1 VDTAA
6 LAAALGCPVVP
17 VVAVTGEGLERLAGA
32 ILDVAMERTP
42 RGKMPAHQPVI
53 EEAVDELSNL
63 MADGDAHNA
72 RWLGLKL
79 LEGDGLAQSRACEV
93 ARERAG
99 HWQTV
104 IRTAEATEPDIAVA
118 DSRFAMAHELA
129 QTATVGPR
137 HASETLSDRVDR
149 VALHRFAGVPVF
161 LAVMYLMFT
170 FTINIGG
177 AFVDFFDG
185 VAGALFVD
193 GLGRLLEAAGS
204 PSWLTLLVADGI
216 GGGLRV
222 VATFIPIVAALF
234 LFLSLLEDS
243 GYMAR
248 AAFVMDRFMRAIGLP
263 GKAFVPLIVGF
274 GCNVPAV
281 MATRTLDNDRER
293 RLTVLINPFMSCSAR
308 LPVYVL
314 FGAAFFPHDTGAL
327 VFALYLVGIAAALLT
342 GMAMKRSLLPG
353 EATGF
358 LMELPAYH
366 RPQLRGVL
374 LRTWDRLRIF
384 MLEAGRIIVAMVVV
398 LNLLNAIGTD
408 GSFRDGARPDSV
420 LSAVAR
426 ETTPAFAPMGIDE
439 ENWPAVVG
447 LFSGVLAKEVVVGTL
462 SNLYTSELETVDG
475 ASFGLWQSLGDAAAS
490 VPRNLAAVADR
501 LLDPLGFGAL
511 QQQSA
516 ETRDISAD
524 PSVFGV
530 MAMRFDGRAGA
541 FAYLL
546 FVLLYFPCVSTI
558 AVIARETDRAWAAFV
573 IVWTT
578 TLAYITASGFYQAAR
593 FAEHPGFSTAWL
605 AGSAVL
611 VLVGVAGL
619 RWWARRPVRS
629 VACPVAGSS

>member
-1 VDTAA
+1 MARACANCPSASPECAAAGIAIGIAGNPNCGKSALFNALTGIHQHTGNWPGVTVERKEGRFELGGQAVTVIDLPGIYSLDALSTDERVSRDFLLAREADVIVNVVDAANLERHLYFTMQLLEMELPMVVAVNMMDVARDRGIEVDTAA

-42 RGKMPAHQPVI
+42 RGNMPAHQPVI
-53 EEAVDELSNL
+53 EEAVDELSSL

-104 IRTAEATEPDIAVA
+104 IRRAEATEPDIAVA

-149 VALHRFAGVPVF
+149 VALHRFAGVPLF

-177 AFVDFFDG
+177 AFVDLFDG

-204 PSWLTLLVADGI
+204 PSWLSLLVADGI
-216 GGGLRV
+216 GGGLQV

-281 MATRTLDNDRER
+281 MATRTLDTDRER
-293 RLTVLINPFMSCSAR
+293 RLTVLINPFMSC
-308 LPVYVL
+308 L
-314 FGAAFFPHDTGAL
+314 
-327 VFALYLVGIAAALLT
+327 
-342 GMAMKRSLLPG
+342 SLI
-353 EATGF
+353 
-358 LMELPAYH
+358 H
-366 RPQLRGVL
+366 
-374 LRTWDRLRIF
+374 I
-384 MLEAGRIIVAMVVV
+384 
-398 LNLLNAIGTD
+398 
-408 GSFRDGARPDSV
+408 
-420 LSAVAR
+420 
-426 ETTPAFAPMGIDE
+426 
-439 ENWPAVVG
+439 
-447 LFSGVLAKEVVVGTL
+447 
-462 SNLYTSELETVDG
+462 
-475 ASFGLWQSLGDAAAS
+475 
-490 VPRNLAAVADR
+490 
-501 LLDPLGFGAL
+501 
-511 QQQSA
+511 
-516 ETRDISAD
+516 
-524 PSVFGV
+524 
-530 MAMRFDGRAGA
+530 
-541 FAYLL
+541 
-546 FVLLYFPCVSTI
+546 
-558 AVIARETDRAWAAFV
+558 
-573 IVWTT
+573 
-578 TLAYITASGFYQAAR
+578 
-593 FAEHPGFSTAWL
+593 
-605 AGSAVL
+605 
-611 VLVGVAGL
+611 
-619 RWWARRPVRS
+619 
-629 VACPVAGSS
+629 